1 MAHISGLVAAQVSNN
16 PFELCDVV
24 CTTTCV
30 PHGRP
35 LSELALTTVSAQSQD
50 PPWSPCRSHLLPQGQ
65 GERHGEAYQRRRLP
79 GLPGWTPQQREFLNK
94 LQAEGLQK
102 QWERTIDAFLPRPQT
117 IAGIAV
123 ALKQAASPAFRE
135 YAAQVVKNARTIAE
149 ELLKHDYKLQTEGSD
164 NHLVLWDLRPL
175 GLTGSKIE
183 KVRHFF

>member
-1 MAHISGLVAAQVSNN
+1 M
-16 PFELCDVV
+16 
-24 CTTTCV
+24 
-30 PHGRP
+30 
-35 LSELALTTVSAQSQD
+35 
-50 PPWSPCRSHLLPQGQ
+50 
-65 GERHGEAYQRRRLP
+65 
-79 GLPGWTPQQREFLNK
+79 
-94 LQAEGLQK
+94 
-102 QWERTIDAFLPRPQT
+102 PRPQT

-123 ALKQAASPAFRE
+123 ALKQAASPAFQE